1 MNSPANFPTK
11 TERLERALRSHTLG
25 DVAGIL
31 AEMSPGD
38 VAYLI
43 SSSPPDYRAV
53 LLGLLEPEQEVLVV
67 NELPDEL
74 RNAALADRE
83 PEALAEIVEQ
93 LDDDDVADIL
103 HELPDEVTG
112 QVLAI
117 MDEQYRQRLQKVLS
131 FSDDVAGGLMS
142 TDTITIRA
150 DLTLDVV
157 LRYLRRH
164 TELPPNM
171 DSLIVV
177 NRNDR
182 FVGLLAIG
190 TVLVSDPAVSVREM
204 MVTDQEAIGA
214 DTPAIEVARRFERND
229 WISAPVVDDDGKLL
243 GRITI
248 DDVVD
253 VIMEEADHSLTSLA
267 GLAEED
273 TFATVWQSAP
283 RRAVWLGVNLGTALL
298 ASSVI
303 NLFQD
308 TIEKVV
314 ALAVLMPIVASM
326 GGIAGTQSLT
336 ILIRAMAMGQI
347 NHRNELWLIG
357 RESLVGL
364 LNGLLWAAVIAIT
377 ASLWFGDPMLGVI
390 IACAMLINLVTAGV
404 TGAGLPIVLRKLN
417 VDPALA
423 GGVLVTTV
431 TDIMG
436 FLAFLG
442 LATAFYA

>member
-11 TERLERALRSHTLG
+11 TERLELALRSRTLG

-83 PEALAEIVEQ
+83 PEALAELVEQ

-117 MDEQYRQRLQKVLS
+117 MDVQYRQRLQKVLS

-164 TELPPNM
+164 TELPPNT
-171 DSLIVV
+171 DTLIVV

-204 MVTDQEAIGA
+204 MITDQEAIAA
-214 DTPAIEVARRFERND
+214 DTPATEVARRFERND
-229 WISAPVVDDDGKLL
+229 WISAPVIDDDGKLL

-253 VIMEEADHSLTSLA
+253 VIREEADHSLTSLA

-308 TIEKVV
+308 TIEKVGRAGSADADCGLHGGYSGHTEPDDPDSRYGDGSNQSSQRVV
-314 ALAVLMPIVASM
+314 AYRPR
-326 GGIAGTQSLT
+326 IAGGAPQWTALGRRDCCCRIAMVRRPDARRHYCLRHVDQFSHGGRDGRRSPY
-336 ILIRAMAMGQI
+336 RAAQ
-347 NHRNELWLIG
+347 
-357 RESLVGL
+357 
-364 LNGLLWAAVIAIT
+364 T
-377 ASLWFGDPMLGVI
+377 A
-390 IACAMLINLVTAGV
+390 N
-404 TGAGLPIVLRKLN
+404 
-417 VDPALA
+417 
-423 GGVLVTTV
+423 
-431 TDIMG
+431 
-436 FLAFLG
+436 
-442 LATAFYA
+442 

>member
-11 TERLERALRSHTLG
+11 TERLELALRSRTLG

-43 SSSPPDYRAV
+43 SSSPPDYRAL

-164 TELPPNM
+164 TELPPNT

-177 NRNDR
+177 NRSDR

-204 MVTDQEAIGA
+204 MITDQEAIAA
-214 DTPAIEVARRFERND
+214 DTPATEVARRFERND
-229 WISAPVVDDDGKLL
+229 WISAPVIDDDGKLL

-253 VIMEEADHSLTSLA
+253 VIREEADHSLTPDLV
-267 GLAEED
+267 
-273 TFATVWQSAP
+273 FAPQRTPGQFGPKRVS
-283 RRAVWLGVNLGTALL
+283 R
-298 ASSVI
+298 
-303 NLFQD
+303 
-308 TIEKVV
+308 
-314 ALAVLMPIVASM
+314 PIVTLPFA
-326 GGIAGTQSLT
+326 I
-336 ILIRAMAMGQI
+336 ILY
-347 NHRNELWLIG
+347 
-357 RESLVGL
+357 
-364 LNGLLWAAVIAIT
+364 T
-377 ASLWFGDPMLGVI
+377 
-390 IACAMLINLVTAGV
+390 
-404 TGAGLPIVLRKLN
+404 PI
-417 VDPALA
+417 
-423 GGVLVTTV
+423 
-431 TDIMG
+431 
-436 FLAFLG
+436 
-442 LATAFYA
+442 